1 MRLTRLRLLR
11 EALDRLCEVICVLE
25 NLDFR
30 AEFYLVGGAAENRLT
45 VMSDVDIVVVLE
57 HEPSFEEAVQ
67 IREKILEALGEAGI
81 PLYLPIDFHI
91 VGPESLRRYRTAK
104 RLECSRCSGRRT
116 HPAPGSIPHSP

>member
-1 MRLTRLRLLR
+1 MVRFTRLRLLR
-11 EALDRLCEVICVLE
+11 EALDRLCEIICVLE
-25 NLDFR
+25 NLGFQ

-45 VMSDVDIVVVLE
+45 AMSDVDIVVVLD

-67 IREKILEALGEAGI
+67 IREKILEALEEAGI

-104 RLECSRCSGRRT
+104 RLECSRCN
-116 HPAPGSIPHSP
+116 